1 MLLIP
6 ALSGQN
12 QSSGIPTRS
21 DTNQAVQ
28 QNKLEILDLE
38 SRGTV
43 LFTQYIATAAQYCA
57 ADLCLNFHVH
67 TKIRFSH
74 GAAHLS
80 KTASCK
86 TVQF

>member
-12 QSSGIPTRS
+12 QSSGVPTRS

-38 SRGTV
+38 HRGTV
-43 LFTQYIATAAQYCA
+43 LFTQYITTAAQYCA
-57 ADLCLNFHVH
+57 TDLCLCFHIYKNQV
-67 TKIRFSH
+67 FS
-74 GAAHLS
+74 
-80 KTASCK
+80 
-86 TVQF
+86 